1 MLLIRSS
8 LSLSCY
14 GELEV
19 GNYPGFG
26 VEVADFESG
35 GCGAALLEGEDFA
48 PTPGY
53 VLPGFHGLLKN
64 LPVGLGHRVTLT
76 IHLKHYPHP
85 AVAQPRSRRQRY
97 GLVVILRRSRRIYRP
112 QNLFLSQNLLLQEL
126 LRIDEIPL
134 TTLLDCPVSVLVVIR
149 LLNIVLFDQDGI
161 GILQRAF
168 RIIGLYDRQ
177 EISLGTAC
185 RCCWI

>member
-1 MLLIRSS
+1 M
-8 LSLSCY
+8 
-14 GELEV
+14 
-19 GNYPGFG
+19 
-26 VEVADFESG
+26 
-35 GCGAALLEGEDFA
+35 LEGEDFA

-126 LRIDEIPL
+126 LRIDKIPVISIL
-134 TTLLDCPVSVLVVIR
+134 YLSVIFIKIFHGFRAKIIIIYNGHSISWRINSLI
-149 LLNIVLFDQDGI
+149 IVCDNSKI
-161 GILQRAF
+161 MRYNT
-168 RIIGLYDRQ
+168 R
-177 EISLGTAC
+177 
-185 RCCWI
+185 